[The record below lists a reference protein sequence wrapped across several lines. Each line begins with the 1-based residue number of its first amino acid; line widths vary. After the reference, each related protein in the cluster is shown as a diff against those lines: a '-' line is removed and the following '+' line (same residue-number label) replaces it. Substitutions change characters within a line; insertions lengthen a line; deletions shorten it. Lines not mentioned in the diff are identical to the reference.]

1 MRPKRIGATRH
12 LLRRF
17 KKDRKGGTAVEFA
30 AILLPFLLLTLGTLE
45 ISLIHLSRSAMTDAV
60 EKTSRQIMTGQ
71 AGCIDAQEYVEQLC
85 ARLSFSNGECTSNT
99 KVFVEELAAFSQT
112 PGDLEQDFD
121 AIPGFGVIDSGRENS
136 VMLLRSLHRWN
147 VMIPLLD
154 QALGGGDGEIIL
166 ESNLAFRNEPFGASN
181 GCIPSATPPAA
192 STPGG

>member
-1 MRPKRIGATRH
+1 MRPKKIRATRN

-17 KKDRKGGTAVEFA
+17 KSDRKGGTAVEFA

-71 AGCIDAQEYVEQLC
+71 AGCISAEDYVTQLC
-85 ARLSFSNGECTSNT
+85 NRLSFSNGACTENT
-99 KVFVEELAAFSQT
+99 KVFVEELANFSAA
-112 PGDLEQDFD
+112 PGDIEDDFNS
-121 AIPGFGVIDSGRENS
+121 IQGFGDIEAGRENS

-154 QALGGGDGEIIL
+154 QALGGGNGEIIL
-166 ESNLAFRNEPFGASN
+166 ESNLAFRNEPFGSSH
-181 GCIPSATPPAA
+181 GCIPVA
-192 STPGG
+192 GG